1 MVSEKEFSVIVG
13 QTKRVVLSAVRKHLP
28 SRFDHAI
35 DDVVQETYIRA
46 YRALVKGSFRNE
58 SALETWLYA
67 IARNESIRITERLS
81 REERKVSKMKVASGE
96 RAPDEECMSF
106 DEVGHLVEKLPE
118 VHRQVFR
125 LLACGKSEKEIAGE
139 LSIPHGTVKSRI
151 ARGREEMRRLR
162 EEEGYDC
169 I

>member
-28 SRFDHAI
+28 PRFDHAV
-35 DDVVQETYIRA
+35 DDVVQETYLRA

-67 IARNESIRITERLS
+67 IARNESLRITERLS
-81 REERKVSKMKVASGE
+81 REERKAEKVKSSGKQAVAVE
-96 RAPDEECMSF
+96 DCISIE
-106 DEVGHLVEKLPE
+106 EVGHLVERLPD

-125 LLACGKSEKEIAGE
+125 LLARGKSEKEIAGE

-162 EEEGYDC
+162 KEEGYDC